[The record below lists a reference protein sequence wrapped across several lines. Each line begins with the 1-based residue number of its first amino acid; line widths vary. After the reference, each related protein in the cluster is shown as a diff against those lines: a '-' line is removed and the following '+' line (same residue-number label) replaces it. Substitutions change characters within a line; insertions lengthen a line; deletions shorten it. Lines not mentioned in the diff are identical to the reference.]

1 MWHEFATAVSL
12 LLILEGIL
20 PFLVPK
26 KWRLVLSRL
35 AQADTGSIR
44 LAGFLSMMVGLGLLL
59 VLRN

>member
-20 PFLVPK
+20 PFLVPE
-26 KWRLVLSRL
+26 KWKLFISRL
-35 AQADTGSIR
+35 THADTASIR
-44 LAGFLSMMVGLGLLL
+44 LSGFLSMMAGLVILL